1 MRYLGLSFV
10 VLVLVASAWKYAA
23 PTPSAAATDE
33 TQAVLQVSRE
43 RFKAIN
49 NFDVKTFNRDTSA
62 GYHHVDYVGLI
73 SDKAAYAQNLRLPYP
88 VTFEWVSTPTVSFVD
103 GVAIVMGSEIF
114 TENHPGGKVINRLE
128 RTELYAKENGRW
140 VAIQTQVTP
149 LQVNYARS
157 SATPKNLDQYV
168 GRYQWSPTE
177 VEEQTTRG
185 HVLYSVFGGPP
196 DPLFFVGP
204 DSTMSSDDLGVGT
217 YYRDAHGKV
226 IGYIYKRCDGQKIRV
241 PKIK

>member
-10 VLVLVASAWKYAA
+10 VVVLVASAWNHAA
-23 PTPSAAATDE
+23 MTPSAAATDE

-49 NFDVKTFNRDTSA
+49 TFDATTFNRDTSA
-62 GYHHVDYVGLI
+62 AYHHVDYVGLI
-73 SDKAAYAQNLRLPYP
+73 SDKAASTKNLHLPYP
-88 VTFEWVSTPTVSFVD
+88 ASFSWASTPAVSFVD

-128 RTELYAKENGRW
+128 RTEMYAKENGRW
-140 VAIQTQVTP
+140 VAIHTQVTP
-149 LQVNYARS
+149 LQVNYTHPS
-157 SATPKNLDQYV
+157 VSPKNLDQYV
-168 GRYQWSPTE
+168 GKYQWDPGE
-177 VEEQTTRG
+177 VEEETTRG
-185 HVLYSVFGGPP
+185 HVLYSVLGGPP
-196 DPLFFVGP
+196 DPMFFVGP
-204 DSTMSSDDLGVGT
+204 DSTTLSDDLGVGT

-226 IGYIYKRCDGQKIRV
+226 IGYIYKRCDGQTIRV